1 MRPSENPS
9 IPRLALCQLPIA
21 LATTAGAAPVRARE
35 RQRKA
40 VGFVAEGRCGVE
52 VHRVVVGGGSSRGRD
67 GVRNRG
73 HGRDECGRGGEGE
86 VGVDGEGLPGGWWD
100 GGDEVA
106 VVGWWTQRV
115 AGAVAASTVGF
126 FESELGGGGSGHGW
140 GLFDRFVDAVA
151 GFGQLDVVPEV
162 LFVVGDAVGE
172 DDADVLVEVEA
183 AFGRAADVEMDEVA
197 QALLVLRVGGSGG
210 GAGGGR
216 LGTGC

>member
-40 VGFVAEGRCGVE
+40 VGSIAEGRCGVE

-86 VGVDGEGLPGGWWD
+86 VGVDGEGLPGGWGD

-106 VVGWWTQRV
+106 VVGCWAEGV

-126 FESELGGGGSGHGW
+126 VESELGGGGHGW
-140 GLFDRFVDAVA
+140 GLFDGFVDAVA

-197 QALLVLRVGGSGG
+197 QALLALRVGGSGG
-210 GAGGGR
+210 GGGR